1 MSTSLVSGTGGPLIL
16 EVSLYAGGPLVDLL
30 SLPTITIT
38 SLSDGG
44 VVVGP
49 TTTGVLHPAT
59 GTYVYNWSAPVSGGL
74 YLAVWDGEAVT
85 GSPMQASEIVTV
97 YAPSSST
104 VGPCDGWDPD
114 TSCCPDWDTYTPELQ
129 ASAINYA
136 TFVLW
141 AATGRRFGLC
151 TKTVRPCTGQFCN
164 QDGVYGFYWNEGTW
178 FPYILNGLWRNW
190 TCGCGCSVN
199 CQVYLPGPVNSI
211 ISVLVDGEVVD
222 PDTYR
227 VDNAQWLVRT
237 HTTAEAESGAETNCW
252 PRFQDFNKD
261 SPETDTFV
269 VSYLRGLAVPPVLQR
284 AAGELACEWAKACL
298 GLPCR
303 LPGRVTSI
311 SRQGVS
317 VSMVNVTELLQN
329 GLTGVDTV
337 DQIIMAINPYGMK
350 SAMRV
355 VSPDQEVMRETTWP

>member
-30 SLPTITIT
+30 TLPTITIT
-38 SLSDGG
+38 SLADGG
-44 VVVGP
+44 IVVGP

-59 GTYVYNWSAPVSGGL
+59 GTYVYNWNAPVSGGL
-74 YLAVWDGEAVT
+74 YLAVWDGMAVS

-97 YAPSSST
+97 YSPSSST

-114 TSCCPDWDTYTPELQ
+114 VSCCPDWDTYSTTLQ
-129 ASAINYA
+129 QSAIDYA

-151 TKTVRPCTGQFCN
+151 TRTVRPCTGAFCSEGVN
-164 QDGVYGFYWNEGTW
+164 GYYWADGGWK
-178 FPYILNGLWRNW
+178 PYILNGVWRNG
-190 TCGCGCSVN
+190 GCGCACSIS

-211 ISVLVDGEVVD
+211 VSVMVDGEVVD
-222 PDTYR
+222 PLTYR
-227 VDNAQWLVRT
+227 VDNGMWLVRT
-237 HTTAEAESGAETNCW
+237 HNESSDDCW
-252 PRFQDFNKD
+252 PATQDYNLD
-261 SPETDTFV
+261 PPADNTFV
-269 VSYLRGLAVPPVLQR
+269 VSYQRGIPVPSVLQR

-317 VSMVNVTELLQN
+317 VSMVNVMEMLDH

-337 DQIIMAINPYGMK
+337 DQIIMSINPYGLK

-355 VSPDQEVMRETTWP
+355 VSPDVEQIRETTWP

>member
-30 SLPTITIT
+30 ALPTITIT
-38 SLSDGG
+38 SLGDGG

-59 GTYVYNWSAPVSGGL
+59 GTYVYSWSAPVSGGT
-74 YLAVWDGEAVT
+74 YLAVWDGQAVSGT
-85 GSPMQASEIVTV
+85 PLQATEILSVYSPSTA
-97 YAPSSST
+97 T

-129 ASAINYA
+129 QSAIDYA

-151 TKTVRPCTGQFCN
+151 TKTVRPCTGTTCN
-164 QDGVYGFYWNEGTW
+164 QAGIYGFYWSEGAW
-178 FPYILNGLWRNW
+178 LPYILNGLWRNY
-190 TCGCGCSVN
+190 TCGCVCSAT

-211 ISVLVDGEVVD
+211 ISVTVDGETVD
-222 PDTYR
+222 PASYR

-237 HTTAEAESGAETNCW
+237 HNESIEDCW
-252 PRFQDFNKD
+252 PSMQDFNMD
-261 SPETDTFV
+261 PPAADTFV
-269 VSYLRGLAVPPVLQR
+269 VSYLRGLAVPPVLQK
-284 AAGELACEWAKACL
+284 AAGELACEWAKSCL

-303 LPGRVTSI
+303 LPSRVTSI
-311 SRQGVS
+311 SRQGIS
-317 VSMVNVTELLQN
+317 VSLVNVDELLRN
-329 GLTGVDTV
+329 GLTGLESV
-337 DQIIMAINPYGMK
+337 DQIIHSVNPFGLASSMK
-350 SAMRV
+350 IA
-355 VSPDQEVMRETTWP
+355 SPDIEQIRETTWP